1 MTQATSTTLTTGTE
15 LTKSQSY
22 SHTLCP
28 AHTTFPA
35 HLPAMV
41 KPEAWSFINAWT
53 VLVLTVTCSGK
64 ILETDLTELVTVHV
78 TLLTLRHFLVLLM
91 PKLISR
97 VSVIILEASNADSTL
112 AEQPTM
118 SKGELTKQSSLSKVS
133 KKRFDPNITLTHHLP
148 NPYLT

>member
-1 MTQATSTTLTTGTE
+1 MISVTQATSTTLTTGTE

-35 HLPAMV
+35 HPPATAAT
-41 KPEAWSFINAWT
+41 EIWSFINAWT

-64 ILETDLTELVTVHV
+64 ILETELTELVTVHV

-91 PKLISR
+91 PKLISM
-97 VSVIILEASNADSTL
+97 VFVIILQTSNADSTL

-118 SKGELTKQSSLSKVS
+118 SKGELTKQASLSKVS
-133 KKRFDPNITLTHHLP
+133 EKRFDPNLTLT
-148 NPYLT
+148 